1 MADWGFYGRQDE
13 LEAVERFIE
22 RPGFDAGRVTGGRRI
37 GKTKLMQQIRKRT
50 DNNPP
55 MLIFELKDPKY
66 ENQER
71 ANRRLI
77 REARL
82 AFGKPV
88 KIPRRTAYF
97 AGDPQEYF
105 TSIIRELLAQGAVIC
120 LDEFQMAKDMG
131 LEGGLKKL
139 IDDSGPL
146 ADNPPGKLIMM
157 GSHQQQVQEM
167 FTCKKPL
174 HGRAG
179 RIVQLMQ
186 WPPPTL
192 FEMARE
198 QGFLQYPGRLL
209 TLWTAFGGVPGNWE
223 RFAREEAD
231 NLARMGDWDNDDAWR
246 EAFLGWHRQL
256 LADPEER
263 FDSKAYVELA
273 EPAREALLALAQNPD
288 GMTLSEF
295 PPGPGGKPD
304 DGLPKLLIK
313 LRDHLGMVE
322 NHDPFMSEAMLKWRI
337 ADNSTLCQLHVHPEL
352 FQEER
357 SGRVTPPDPSRRTPL
372 ERLETLEGHALER
385 MAAACLGGQ
394 PGVTWSEHA
403 VWRNRRDG
411 TSMPDIDV
419 MGFRGWWTEP
429 DAVLMMGSCKRRA
442 RTHTARKV
450 DEQFESFLAEV
461 ADDDTDF
468 RLMAREKLLISP
480 EFTSDQRQHY
490 ARDGFEAVGIQ
501 DMAATDLHEAARAND
516 TARIAELIAAGADVG
531 AVGLFDRTPLH
542 HAATSRGVEEA
553 AGALAE
559 LGGDLQAGDRDDNTP
574 LHLAALSNDDP
585 DMAAHLT
592 RLGAEVNAR
601 NSAGMTPLHL
611 AAWPTADGRMAD
623 RLIELGADLHA
634 RDHEGRTPLHLA
646 RQYRKTA
653 MIQAIRTATGQTP
666 DRSRPPPAPPA
677 EPDNDSSSTPSM

>member
-1 MADWGFYGRQDE
+1 M
-13 LEAVERFIE
+13 
-22 RPGFDAGRVTGGRRI
+22 
-37 GKTKLMQQIRKRT
+37 
-50 DNNPP
+50 
-55 MLIFELKDPKY
+55 
-66 ENQER
+66 
-71 ANRRLI
+71 
-77 REARL
+77 
-82 AFGKPV
+82 
-88 KIPRRTAYF
+88 
-97 AGDPQEYF
+97 
-105 TSIIRELLAQGAVIC
+105 
-120 LDEFQMAKDMG
+120 
-131 LEGGLKKL
+131 
-139 IDDSGPL
+139 
-146 ADNPPGKLIMM
+146 
-157 GSHQQQVQEM
+157 
-167 FTCKKPL
+167 
-174 HGRAG
+174 
-179 RIVQLMQ
+179 
-186 WPPPTL
+186 
-192 FEMARE
+192 
-198 QGFLQYPGRLL
+198 
-209 TLWTAFGGVPGNWE
+209 PGNWE

-256 LADPEER
+256 LA
-263 FDSKAYVELA
+263 
-273 EPAREALLALAQNPD
+273 LAQNPD

-304 DGLPKLLIK
+304 DGLPKLFIK

-322 NHDPFMSEAMLKWRI
+322 NYDPFMSEDMLKWRI

-490 ARDGFEAVGIQ
+490 ARAGFEAVGIQ

-516 TARIAELIAAGADVG
+516 TARIAELIAQGADVD
-531 AVGLFDRTPLH
+531 ARGLFDRTPLH

-553 AGALAE
+553 AGALAR

-574 LHLAALSNDDP
+574 LHLTALSNDDP

-611 AAWPTADGRMAD
+611 AASPTADGRMAD

-653 MIQAIRTATGQTP
+653 MIQAIRAATGQTP
-666 DRSRPPPAPPA
+666 DRGPPPAPPA
-677 EPDNDSSSTPSM
+677 EPDSSPAPSM

>member
-13 LEAVERFIE
+13 LDKVEKFIK
-22 RPGFDAGRVTGGRRI
+22 RPGFAAGRVTGGRRI

-55 MLIFELKDPKY
+55 MLIFDLKDPKI
-66 ENQER
+66 EDVAS

-77 REARL
+77 GAAREIPGQTAPL
-82 AFGKPV
+82 PKPSPDLLPV
-88 KIPRRTAYF
+88 SEVYGAEP
-97 AGDPQEYF
+97 PQEYF
-105 TSIIRELLAQGAVIC
+105 VDILRHLLAQNVTVC

-131 LEGGLKKL
+131 LEGGLQKL

-146 ADNPPGKLIMM
+146 ADNPPGKLILM

-186 WPPPTL
+186 WPPPTV

-231 NLARMGDWDNDDAWR
+231 NLAKVGDWDNDDAWR

-273 EPAREALLALAQNPD
+273 EPARAALLALAQNPD

-304 DGLPKLLIK
+304 DGLPKLFIK

-322 NHDPFMSEAMLKWRI
+322 NYDPFMSEDMLKWRI

-429 DAVLMMGSCKRRA
+429 DAVLMMGSYMRRA
-442 RTHTARKV
+442 RNHTARKV
-450 DEQFESFLAEV
+450 DEQFRSFLAEV
-461 ADDDTDF
+461 ADEADTDF

-490 ARDGFEAVGIQ
+490 ARDGDGQTALDRARAGLDKAARIVSQME
-501 DMAATDLHEAARAND
+501 AATVRQQEEDD
-516 TARIAELIAAGADVG
+516 TPGLLRLKPSQLASLAQGAGWV
-531 AVGLFDRTPLH
+531 VIVL
-542 HAATSRGVEEA
+542 
-553 AGALAE
+553 
-559 LGGDLQAGDRDDNTP
+559 LGGIGI
-574 LHLAALSNDDP
+574 SGI
-585 DMAAHLT
+585 
-592 RLGAEVNAR
+592 LG
-601 NSAGMTPLHL
+601 
-611 AAWPTADGRMAD
+611 
-623 RLIELGADLHA
+623 
-634 RDHEGRTPLHLA
+634 
-646 RQYRKTA
+646 
-653 MIQAIRTATGQTP
+653 
-666 DRSRPPPAPPA
+666 
-677 EPDNDSSSTPSM
+677 